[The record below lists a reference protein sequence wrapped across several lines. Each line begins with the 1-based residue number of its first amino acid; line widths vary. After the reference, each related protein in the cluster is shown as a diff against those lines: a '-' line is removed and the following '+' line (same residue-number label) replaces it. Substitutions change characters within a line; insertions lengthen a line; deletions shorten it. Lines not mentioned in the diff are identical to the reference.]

1 LTVIISVAVQ
11 YAISR
16 GQTRTQDRDK
26 RTYIVANVSNGGK
39 ERRRIFERERRKFES
54 VLVKTGNVW

>member
-1 LTVIISVAVQ
+1 LP
-11 YAISR
+11 
-16 GQTRTQDRDK
+16 GDKRTQRDRDK